1 MRFHRFVL
9 LTLTVALHGCVALT
23 RGIVPVDGADLADT
37 DAVRLDIDTEHPV
50 LLRAVDEKPL
60 PGVQVSSRARAFS
73 YVLHP
78 GERVL
83 WLSDVPYGFPFLPQ
97 HLKCYLMHADL
108 AASGRYLL
116 RMDGAP
122 RRPVL
127 IDAMQHDTVAEGVL
141 VDEPLIYER
150 GCRWQ

>member
-1 MRFHRFVL
+1 MRFRRFVL
-9 LTLTVALHGCVALT
+9 LTLTLALHGCVALT
-23 RGIVPVDGADLADT
+23 RGIVPVDGADPADT
-37 DAVRLDIDTEHPV
+37 GAVRLDIDTDHPV
-50 LLRAVDEKPL
+50 LLRAVDGKPL

-78 GERVL
+78 GDRVL
-83 WLSDVPYGFPFLPQ
+83 WLSDAPYGFPFLPQ
-97 HLKCYLMHADL
+97 RLKCYVLRADL
-108 AASGRYLL
+108 AAGARYLL
-116 RMDGAP
+116 RMDDAM

-127 IDAMQHDTVAEGVL
+127 IDAMQQNTVAEGVL

>member
-9 LTLTVALHGCVALT
+9 LTLTVALHGCIALT
-23 RGIVPVDGADLADT
+23 RGIVPVDGADLAGT
-37 DAVRLDIDTEHPV
+37 GAVRLDIDTDHPV

-97 HLKCYLMHADL
+97 HLKCYVMHADL
-108 AASGRYLL
+108 AAGGR
-116 RMDGAP
+116 
-122 RRPVL
+122 
-127 IDAMQHDTVAEGVL
+127 
-141 VDEPLIYER
+141 
-150 GCRWQ
+150 